1 MLGGN
6 CGSRMKWSEKRGRL
20 QSIKCKISHPWSLSL
35 FFLPIFA
42 YTSCAFAPSS
52 RLPRVPLLPL
62 SHSLPALSYSPAAQ
76 PPFSAL
82 AHINCNLQRL
92 SQVLVHSG
100 KKDGWMICCF
110 CVILCTDALPECA
123 HVCAHARTHTHL
135 REIWC
140 KQNEPSRCSAVLM
153 FRPKKAV
160 HRITLE
166 YTLSVSHS
174 LARVQMA
181 HTGIKYKG
189 SFPQNKSISW
199 KQHEIVY
206 CCQI

>member
-6 CGSRMKWSEKRGRL
+6 CGSGMKWSEKRGRL

-42 YTSCAFAPSS
+42 YTSRAFAPSS
-52 RLPRVPLLPL
+52 RLHHVPLLPL
-62 SHSLPALSYSPAAQ
+62 LHSLPALSYSQAAQ
-76 PPFSAL
+76 PPFSSL

-92 SQVLVHSG
+92 AQVLLHSG
-100 KKDGWMICCF
+100 IKDGWMICCV
-110 CVILCTDALPECA
+110 CVILCTGALPVWVRA
-123 HVCAHARTHTHL
+123 HVCVRYDANRTSCLVAPLFWCWVQKKRRKESRSKTHFL
-135 REIWC
+135 CRF
-140 KQNEPSRCSAVLM
+140 PS
-153 FRPKKAV
+153 
-160 HRITLE
+160 
-166 YTLSVSHS
+166 SHS

-189 SFPQNKSISW
+189 SFSQNKSISW
-199 KQHEIVY
+199 KQHEIVC